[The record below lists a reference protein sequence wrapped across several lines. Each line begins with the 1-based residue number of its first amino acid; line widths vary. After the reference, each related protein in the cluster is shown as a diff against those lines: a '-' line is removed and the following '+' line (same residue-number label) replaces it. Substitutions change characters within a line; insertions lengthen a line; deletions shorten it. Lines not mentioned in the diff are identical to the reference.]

1 MRPAGGGIGHQPVLW
16 LLFLFRLRKCFRL
29 RYMSIAFVILLYLV
43 YFRLNSDP
51 NDSNTLKI
59 ARDGSSFHKD
69 DSEHAQSL
77 QKCRFEQTEAL
88 LRYKSSRE
96 SPSISTDDIRPQ
108 PTIQRLQTLFKILIA
123 NEDKFRQP
131 LDYLG
136 IFRFNDL
143 YRTLKPFA
151 NATDRLH
158 DIYCLFQRFITVSD
172 NGHIDISP
180 TFLTYLRQLS
190 TYLSDGFV
198 SEHSTWKDN
207 QVVKNTQKPVIILG
221 ANSRF
226 YDTLQAS
233 MRTVNEFF
241 KDYPVAIYDLGF
253 DQNQLNMMQE
263 NCERCVI
270 IPFPFAEIESVA
282 PHVRNLPN
290 FAWKPIIVQDA
301 VRRYGSIIYGDTSV
315 RYLTSD
321 FDRLL
326 IDNELRGFS
335 CRELPS
341 HYLSCYTLTGT
352 FSWFNETPTV
362 YDDVYIAEAGF
373 VAVTDNFMSRL
384 VMKTW
389 VSCAL
394 DPECMSPSNSRTLCK
409 RMSGMS
415 GTHRFDQS
423 AMVVV
428 LSFYFFQSQRQNEHT
443 DPAPYDMFASIQ
455 RKVAEV
461 RRFEGDPNYFT
472 KRRSNNADAAPNT
485 TRKAS

>member
-1 MRPAGGGIGHQPVLW
+1 MRPSGNGQTPVLW

-29 RYMSIAFVILLYLV
+29 RYMSIAFLILLYLL
-43 YFRLNSDP
+43 YFRLNSDS
-51 NDSNTLKI
+51 NDST
-59 ARDGSSFHKD
+59 SSRKTRQDRSVNVDH
-69 DSEHAQSL
+69 SEHAQSS
-77 QKCRFEQTEAL
+77 QKCRFDRTEAL

-96 SPSISTDDIRPQ
+96 SSKISSDDIRVQ
-108 PTIQRLQTLFKILIA
+108 PTIERLRTLFKILIA
-123 NEDKFRQP
+123 NEDKYRRA

-136 IFRFNDL
+136 VFRFSDL

-151 NATDRLH
+151 NSTERL
-158 DIYCLFQRFITVSD
+158 DEIYCLFQRFITVSD

-198 SEHSTWKDN
+198 SEHSTWKDTE
-207 QVVKNTQKPVIILG
+207 VIKKTQKPVIILG

-253 DQNQLNMMQE
+253 DQNQLKMMQD

-270 IPFPFAEIESVA
+270 IPFPFTEIESVA

-341 HYLSCYTLTGT
+341 HYLSCYTLSGT
-352 FSWFNETPTV
+352 FSWFNETPTI

-384 VMKTW
+384 VLKTW
-389 VSCAL
+389 VTCAL
-394 DPECMSPSNSRTLCK
+394 DSECISPSNSRTVCK
-409 RMSGMS
+409 RMNGMS

-428 LSFYFFQSQRQNEHT
+428 LSFYFFQSQRENEHT

-461 RRFEGDPNYFT
+461 RRFEGDPSYFT
-472 KRRSNNADAAPNT
+472 SRKSIQNT
-485 TRKAS
+485 TTTKAP